1 VIFQTI
7 FVKEPTMPTLFTVAG
22 PFKIPVYQGR
32 AGRTITDENTVEFW
46 KNHSSFA
53 NQRGCYVFGIRA
65 AKGYRPAYAGKATK
79 AFKQE
84 VFSHHKLTRY
94 QQYLA
99 DVGRGTPV
107 MFFVVAPKKRG
118 APNSKHI
125 EQLEEF
131 LIQAGVAANPAFL
144 NIRGT
149 KVEEWGIA
157 GVLRGGKGKRSE
169 SATEFVRLMK
179 ITG

>member
-1 VIFQTI
+1 
-7 FVKEPTMPTLFTVAG
+7 MMMATLFTVAG
-22 PFKIPVYQGR
+22 PYKVPVYQGK
-32 AGRTITDENTVEFW
+32 AGRTITDDNTTQFW
-46 KNHSSFA
+46 KENSGLA

-65 AKGYRPAYAGKATK
+65 SKGFRPAYAGKATK
-79 AFKQE
+79 NFKQE

-99 DVGRGTPV
+99 DVGKGTPV
-107 MFFVVAPKKRG
+107 LFFVIAPKRKG

-125 EQLEEF
+125 EQLEDF

-157 GVLRGGKGKRSE
+157 GVLRGGKGKRSD
-169 SATEFVRLMK
+169 SARDFIKLMK
-179 ITG
+179 IAD